1 MNKNCLKELL
11 LKLQST
17 NSWLKNLKKLS
28 CKYNIYI
35 CGGYIR
41 SVLLNNAES
50 KDIDIFVDC
59 NQEEFLQFINI
70 MSKWGEMHYGQYG
83 SPRLYLDSSVEY
95 IDIVPFYN
103 FIVAGKPLLSIDD
116 LLHNFDFTANAIAW
130 DFKDDDLL
138 DPLNGIEDI
147 NNGLLR
153 AVRLDFPEMPVSEDI
168 PLSAVSV
175 FWFRLLHYQNVL
187 GLQFDKITERWI
199 VENNHRMKDY
209 DMFCQ
214 NFFVP
219 SISLSMIEK
228 LNSNVH

>member
-1 MNKNCLKELL
+1 MMNKDCLKDFL
-11 LKLQST
+11 LKSQST
-17 NSWLKNLKKLS
+17 NTWLKNLKKLS

-50 KDIDIFVDC
+50 KDIDIFVDG
-59 NQEEFLQFINI
+59 NREEFQQLIDI

-83 SPRLYLDSSVEY
+83 SPRLYINDSTFEY

-103 FIVAGKPLLSIDD
+103 FIVAGKPLLTIDD
-116 LLHNFDFTANAIAW
+116 ILHNFDFTANAIAW
-130 DFKDDDLL
+130 DFKDDKLL
-138 DPLNGIEDI
+138 DPLSGIDDG

-175 FWFRLLHYQNVL
+175 FWFRLLHYQNAL
-187 GLQFDKITERWI
+187 GLQFDKDTDGWI
-199 VENNHRMKDY
+199 VDNKHRMKEY
-209 DMFCQ
+209 DLFCKH
-214 NFFVP
+214 FFVP
-219 SISLSMIEK
+219 SISSSMIEK
-228 LNSNVH
+228 LK